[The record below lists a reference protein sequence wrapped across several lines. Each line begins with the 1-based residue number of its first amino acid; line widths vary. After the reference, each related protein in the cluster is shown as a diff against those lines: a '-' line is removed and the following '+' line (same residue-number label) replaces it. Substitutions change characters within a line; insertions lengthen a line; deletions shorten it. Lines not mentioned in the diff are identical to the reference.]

1 MWTLMWKNR
10 KVTGQKKTIW
20 SSEASLDR
28 INPELNIIEAAW
40 MHFNGEQHPKE
51 SSECPKDFLN

>member
-1 MWTLMWKNR
+1 MWKNR
-10 KVTGQKKTIW
+10 KVSGQKKTIW
-20 SSEASLDR
+20 SSEAFLDR